1 MTGVE
6 LLLVASLASTVGSGV
21 MAYKS
26 AKKEEDINDAARAEE
41 QSELKIQ
48 SRLEQGDTL
57 AQVSGLGVSSKSAS
71 ISKFLIAQRAQLPRD
86 LQRSRQMGEM
96 ESDLFKYN
104 KGKAIFDTAS
114 AITSAGYTYKTRP
127 KPPSKPTTTIPKAP
141 TK

>member
-6 LLLVASLASTVGSGV
+6 VLLAMSLATTVGSGV

-26 AKKEEDINDAARAEE
+26 AKKQEDINDAARAEE
-41 QSELKIQ
+41 QTDLKIQ
-48 SRLEQGDTL
+48 NRLDRGDTL

-104 KGKAIFDTAS
+104 KAKAVFDTTS
-114 AITSAGYTYKTRP
+114 AITSAGYTYQTRT
-127 KPPSKPTTTIPKAP
+127 KPATTTPKAP
-141 TK
+141 IK